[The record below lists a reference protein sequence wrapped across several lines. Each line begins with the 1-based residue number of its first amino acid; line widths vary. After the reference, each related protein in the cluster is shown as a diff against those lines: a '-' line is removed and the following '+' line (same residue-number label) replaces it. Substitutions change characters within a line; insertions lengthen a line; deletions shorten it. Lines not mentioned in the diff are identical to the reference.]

1 MKNKN
6 RGFTLI
12 ELMVVMTIIGVLAGF
27 ALVSFDGS
35 RKAARDGKRKAD
47 LEQIRSALEM
57 RRADCGSYPS
67 GTIVSGGD
75 IVGTDATPGCQVC
88 CASTNY
94 LTVPSDPSAGRQYV
108 YTSAAGSS
116 YGLCAALEAGG
127 GTVSGC
133 GTCIVSC
140 NYKTTQP

>member
-6 RGFTLI
+6 KGFTLI
-12 ELMVVMTIIGVLAGF
+12 ELMVVMTIIAVLAGF
-27 ALVSFDGS
+27 ALVSFQGS

-47 LEQIRSALEM
+47 LEQIRGALEM

-67 GTIVSGGD
+67 GTLVSGGD
-75 IVGTDATPGCQVC
+75 VLGTDASPGCQVC

-94 LTVPSDPSAGRQYV
+94 MTVPSDPISGRQYV
-108 YTSAAGSS
+108 YTSASGST
-116 YGLCAALEAGG
+116 YTLCAALEGIGVA
-127 GTVSGC
+127 VNGC
-133 GTCIVSC
+133 GSCTIAC